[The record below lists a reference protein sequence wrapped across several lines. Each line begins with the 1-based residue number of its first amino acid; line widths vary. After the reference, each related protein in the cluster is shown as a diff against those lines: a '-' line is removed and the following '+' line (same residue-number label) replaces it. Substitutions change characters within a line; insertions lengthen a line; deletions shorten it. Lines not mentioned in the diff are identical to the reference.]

1 MADMSWMS
9 ALWASGGGSGSG
21 GTSNYNELAN
31 QPVTNVIGTGVVIS
45 ALSTG
50 VYNIDGSW
58 KMTEDDIERTSY
70 NDDLFYVL
78 NDGAMV
84 KLTRIS
90 AGEIQTMNVPVGGTA
105 ADIVTDEVATAEE
118 VMNQLVA
125 EF

>member
-9 ALWASGGGSGSG
+9 ALWASGSGSGSG
-21 GTSNYNELAN
+21 GASNYNELTN